1 MQLQKAGIKGDQKKL
16 KEVAKDFDCDPLT
29 LDLLAAYLKRWYAG
43 RLNGLFANVVWN
55 HNRDASLL
63 HLAAGGELS
72 DVLAVNLSVQNLL
85 NVEFIP
91 TMSMLRELNIA
102 EPGRNVRVQLVW
114 KF

>member
-1 MQLQKAGIKGDQKKL
+1 VEALDRNGEAL
-16 KEVAKDFDCDPLT
+16 PLIPPAT
-29 LDLLAAYLKRWYAG
+29 FRSTVGWANGRAG
-43 RLNGLFANVVWN
+43 RLKGLFANVVWN

-85 NVEFIP
+85 NAEFIP